1 MVGKSED
8 EGWGKSE
15 GGRASQEVGLMA
27 GLIVAVRESE
37 VFADLEPGSRG
48 FSFFSIRRF
57 MATTNVYG
65 KGREAVEKLA
75 AVTLQGPSP
84 HHRFSEAIIRAMP
97 T

>member
-37 VFADLEPGSRG
+37 VFADLEPGSGG
-48 FSFFSIRRF
+48 FSFFSIRR
-57 MATTNVYG
+57 
-65 KGREAVEKLA
+65 GRAEEAV
-75 AVTLQGPSP
+75 
-84 HHRFSEAIIRAMP
+84 HDYD
-97 T
+97 